1 MTDTSNRI
9 DINFKKT
16 KNSYLCL
23 IYLKFKPIVYF
34 LPDCR
39 TKETTS
45 ILPLYSNIPI
55 APVYGVH
62 NSQLARYARACSLYA
77 DSLKH
82 HLLLRTELLN
92 QVLFKSRL
100 ILYLLRSFFGRYQHL
115 VEKYFII
122 LQMTK
127 YGIDN
132 YILVQR

>member
-9 DINFKKT
+9 DINLKKT

-55 APVYGVH
+55 APVYGVDI
-62 NSQLARYARACSLYA
+62 SQLVRYP
-77 DSLKH
+77 
-82 HLLLRTELLN
+82 ELAVYM
-92 QVLFKSRL
+92 QT
-100 ILYLLRSFFGRYQHL
+100 H
-115 VEKYFII
+115 
-122 LQMTK
+122 
-127 YGIDN
+127 
-132 YILVQR
+132 